1 MPLERKNR
9 NIILRETRFGRG
21 IFNYYSPATGFN
33 WGTAAALGAIGLLLG
48 YSVYQTVTGDLGYLA
63 DAFT

>member
-21 IFNYYSPATGFN
+21 IFNYYSPATEFD
-33 WGTAAALGAIGLLLG
+33 WGTMAALIAIGGLLG
-48 YSVYQTVTGDLGYLA
+48 LSVIMTVTSDLGYLT